1 MFPKEGGGIMAVEE
15 ILAMSQKE
23 LRRLHV
29 VRKAIE
35 KGITQSDAAELLEI
49 SERQVRRIIRR
60 VRIEADKGIL
70 HQSRGK
76 SSHRATSTAVKKKIL
91 KLCRSVYSGFNPT
104 FASEKLFERDK
115 IRISRETLRQWF
127 IAEGIRYEKRKARP
141 HRQWRE
147 RKQHY
152 GQMVQMDGSHH
163 DWFEGR
169 AKPCVLMGY
178 IDDATSKVYARFY
191 PYEGTL
197 PAMDSFK
204 RYIVKHG
211 IPVSIYL
218 DRHAAYKSKGRATL
232 EEELAG
238 LGPMSEFERALDDLG
253 VRVIFAQSA
262 PAKGRIERL
271 FKTFQDRLIKEM
283 RLKRVKSIPEGN
295 VFLRQ
300 YLPGFNKR
308 FGIAA
313 LEDADLHRPL
323 PAGIDLDT
331 VFSLKTHRVLR
342 NDFTVVHK
350 SKLYQV
356 EDTVRADKVIV
367 EERLNGALLITYK
380 GRALRYRK
388 IAQRPIKEKELP
400 VIHKTPTQLKDNPWR
415 YFRLEG
421 SNPTKVPEE
430 ALAGAL

>member
-1 MFPKEGGGIMAVEE
+1 MAQEE
-15 ILAMSQKE
+15 ILTMSQKE
-23 LRRLHV
+23 LKRLHV
-29 VRKAIE
+29 IRKAIE
-35 KGITQSDAAELLEI
+35 KGITQAEAAEVLDV
-49 SERQVRRIIRR
+49 SQRQVRRIIRR
-60 VRIEADKGIL
+60 LRDEADKGVI

-76 SSHRATSTAVKKKIL
+76 VSHRATSIAVKNKIL
-91 KLCRSVYSGFNPT
+91 RLCRGVYSGFNPT

-127 IAEGIRYEKRKARP
+127 IAEGIKYEKRKARP

-169 AKPCVLMGY
+169 GRPCVLMGY

-191 PYEGTL
+191 AYEGTH

-204 RYIVKHG
+204 RYIAKHG
-211 IPVSIYL
+211 IPASIYL
-218 DRHAAYKSKGRATL
+218 DRHAAYKSKGKATL

-238 LGPMSEFERALDDLG
+238 REPMSEFGRALDDLG
-253 VRVIFAQSA
+253 VGVIFAQSA

-283 RLKRVKSIPEGN
+283 RLSRIKSIPEGN
-295 VFLRQ
+295 TFLRQ

-308 FGIAA
+308 FSVAA

-323 PAGIDLDT
+323 PSGIDLDS
-331 VFSLKTHRVLR
+331 VFSLKTPRVLR
-342 NDFTVVHK
+342 NDFTVAYEGR
-350 SKLYQV
+350 LYQI
-356 EDTVRADKVIV
+356 EDKIRADKVIV
-367 EERLNGALLITYK
+367 EERLNGAFLITYK
-380 GRALRYRK
+380 GRTLRYRQ
-388 IAQRPIKEKELP
+388 IAQRTIKEKKQP
-400 VIHKTPTQLKDNPWR
+400 VIRKAPTQLKDNPWR
-415 YFRLEG
+415 YFRLAG

-430 ALAGAL
+430 ALTGVL